1 MSRLFAL
8 GSQRIGAWASV
19 LPINIQGWFLLGL
32 NGLTSLQS
40 TGLSR
45 VFSSTTIQ
53 KASVLWH
60 SAFFMVQTSHLY
72 MTTGKTIALTMWT
85 LDKWMHQFPAPVAFS
100 EDQNPSK
107 WGLRSQML
115 CNSYFAFFLMYP
127 LKWIWDKLYFW
138 KECLI
143 SHYLQWSI
151 WLNVVS
157 TLNLIKEDS
166 R

>member
-1 MSRLFAL
+1 MSWLFAL
-8 GSQRIGAWASV
+8 GGQRIGAWASV
-19 LPINIQGWFLLGL
+19 LPINIQGWFLLGF
-32 NGLTSLQS
+32 NGLISLQS
-40 TGLSR
+40 KGLSR
-45 VFSSTTIQ
+45 VFSSTTVW
-53 KASVLWH
+53 KSSVLWH
-60 SAFFMVQTSHLY
+60 SAFFMVQPSCLY

-85 LDKWMHQFPAPVAFS
+85 LDKWMNQFPAPLAFS
-100 EDQNPSK
+100 EDQNPPK

-115 CNSYFAFFLMYP
+115 CSSYFAFFLMYP

-138 KECLI
+138 KDFLI

-157 TLNLIKEDS
+157 TLSLIEEDS